1 VGSEVGFRDGGL
13 GSRGTGVKIADYDSK
28 SEIPPRSLFPND
40 PLIMQIVR
48 QSGSLVRTVLSRK
61 INDIF
66 RAGVVISDFGG
77 IEILHNLNMVSF
89 R

>member
-1 VGSEVGFRDGGL
+1 VGSEVGFRDGEL
-13 GSRGTGVKIADYDSK
+13 GSRGTGAKIADYDSK
-28 SEIPPRSLFPND
+28 PEIPPRSLLPND
-40 PLIMQIVR
+40 PLFVQIIR
-48 QSGSLVRTVLSRK
+48 QSGSLVSTILSRK

-66 RAGVVISDFGG
+66 RAGVIISDFGG

>member
-1 VGSEVGFRDGGL
+1 MGSEVGFRGG
-13 GSRGTGVKIADYDSK
+13 GWEFHEKGAKIADYDSK
-28 SEIPPRSLFPND
+28 SEIPPRSLLPND

-48 QSGSLVRTVLSRK
+48 QSGSLVSTILSRK

-66 RAGVVISDFGG
+66 RAGVIISDFGG
-77 IEILHNLNMVSF
+77 IEILHDLNMVSF

>member
-1 VGSEVGFRDGGL
+1 
-13 GSRGTGVKIADYDSK
+13 
-28 SEIPPRSLFPND
+28 
-40 PLIMQIVR
+40 
-48 QSGSLVRTVLSRK
+48 LVSTVLSRK

-66 RAGVVISDFGG
+66 RAGVIISDFGG

>member
-1 VGSEVGFRDGGL
+1 VGSEVGFRGG
-13 GSRGTGVKIADYDSK
+13 GSESHGKDAKIADYDSK
-28 SEIPPRSLFPND
+28 SEIPPRSLLPND

-48 QSGSLVRTVLSRK
+48 QSGSLVSTVLSRK
-61 INDIF
+61 INHIF
-66 RAGVVISDFGG
+66 RAGVLISDFGR